1 MYAGYSYRMAQKPVA
16 NALTLELE
24 PVVEANMDAT
34 SPPRNSGS
42 PTITCRSTAVR
53 TSPSSAGATGI
64 LPRRRCPGLITDACE
79 ILLLLKDNL
88 AGHHRELVEHF
99 ILEDWWGRWL
109 GRWTAEEHLHAIALR
124 EYLVVTRE
132 VDPTA
137 NEEARV
143 QYVMKGYR
151 ADTYSQVETLVYMAF
166 SERSYAVFCR
176 NLAAQIEEPI
186 LAGLI
191 DRIARD
197 EARHE
202 EFFANL
208 VAHCLEYTRDETI
221 AAIAARAA
229 DLAGRRCR
237 HRRLSETRCRTS
249 PRRAFSTPH
258 SCARRSPTASPHGVW
273 PTSPQLKQFVGRLT
287 ERRPRRTFRCSRLG
301 SRGWSRRACPAAE
314 RPRE

>member
-1 MYAGYSYRMAQKPVA
+1 MAQKPVP

-24 PVVEANMDAT
+24 PVVEANMARHLDTEDLWCAHDYVPFDRGENFAFLGGRDWDPSQAT
-34 SPPRNSGS
+34 
-42 PTITCRSTAVR
+42 
-53 TSPSSAGATGI
+53 
-64 LPRRRCPGLITDACE
+64 LPRPITDACE

-88 AGHHRELVEHF
+88 AGHHRELVERF
-99 ILEDWWGRWL
+99 ILEDYWARWL

-151 ADTYSQVETLVYMAF
+151 ADAYSQVETLVYMAF
-166 SERSYAVFCR
+166 AERSYATLCR

-197 EARHE
+197 AARHE

-208 VAHCLEYTRDETI
+208 VAHLLDYTRDETI
-221 AAIAARAA
+221 EAIARCAGDLQVVGADIDSFADKLRNVAA
-229 DLAGRRCR
+229 AGIFDEAQLQQTISERITAWGLAD
-237 HRRLSETRCRTS
+237 E
-249 PRRAFSTPH
+249 PA
-258 SCARRSPTASPHGVW
+258 
-273 PTSPQLKQFVGRLT
+273 LKQFVT
-287 ERRPRRTFRCSRLG
+287 D
-301 SRGWSRRACPAAE
+301 
-314 RPRE
+314 